1 MARWRVNRGDRIMMQ
16 RCRPIAGLMLTLIV
30 ALGMGSPRGVAAQ
43 ELKLKLSH
51 FLPASHNH
59 HANVIVPWTEEIKKR
74 TNGRVEITVFPGA
87 SLCKPPQQ
95 YDCAKSGIADLAWGV
110 TGWTPG
116 RFPLTSVIELP
127 FMHNTAAVG
136 SQMLAD
142 LWEPYLKKE
151 YDDVHILYLHVH
163 PAGHI
168 HTHSKPI
175 RVLEDFKGMKI
186 RTPTAVV
193 GDLLDRLGATKVGMP
208 ANEIYQ
214 NMSTKVIDG
223 FAMPFEALPP
233 FRLHEVSK
241 YHTDVAMYTTAF
253 AMFMNKAKYAA
264 LPADVR
270 RVFDDT
276 TSVKV
281 YWIQVGES
289 WDKAEIVG
297 RRAVQE
303 RKDDIY
309 MLPKEERRR
318 WREAVQ
324 GLDDKWAA
332 DLEAKGLPGKLLL
345 QTARELSA
353 KYGVTD

>member
-1 MARWRVNRGDRIMMQ
+1 MT
-16 RCRPIAGLMLTLIV
+16 RPLWNGAGFTLVLLTWLIAGSASTT
-30 ALGMGSPRGVAAQ
+30 AAQ
-43 ELKLKLSH
+43 EIKLKLSH
-51 FLPASHNH
+51 FLPVSHNH
-59 HANVIVPWTEEIKKR
+59 HANVILPWTEEIKKR
-74 TNGRVEITVFPGA
+74 TDGRVEITVFPDA
-87 SLCKPPQQ
+87 SLCKPAQQ
-95 YDCAKSGIADLAWGV
+95 YDCAKSGMADLAWGV

-127 FMHNTAAVG
+127 FMHSTASTG

-142 LWEPYLKKE
+142 LWESYLKQE

-168 HTHSKPI
+168 HTYSKLI

-193 GDLLDRLGATKVGMP
+193 GDLFDMLGATTVGMP
-208 ANEIYQ
+208 ANEIHQ
-214 NMSTKVIDG
+214 DMSTQVIDG

-233 FRLHEVSK
+233 LHLDEVAK

-253 AMFMNKAKYAA
+253 AMFMNKTAYTS
-264 LPADVR
+264 LPPDVR
-270 RVFDDT
+270 QVLDDT

-281 YWIQVGES
+281 YWRRVGES
-289 WDKAEIVG
+289 WDKAEVVG
-297 RRAVQE
+297 RRVAQE

-309 MLPKEERRR
+309 TLPKEERRR
-318 WREAVQ
+318 WREAVK

-332 DLEAKGLPGKLLL
+332 ELEAKGLPGKSLL
-345 QTARELSA
+345 QAARELSV
-353 KYGVTD
+353 KYGATD